1 MSTWKQAF
9 PEHKPLKCGHYW
21 HFCKSGQ
28 YLAIYDFIGS
38 LTLGGQR
45 HFFATTTKVAAFFK
59 FNPENTRRVIA
70 NLKKKG
76 WLEQRTDGKWYY
88 VSHDERAK
96 KFPHEC
102 KERPLLEWQV
112 ETDPLV
118 GQLYALSGGKLRVY
132 PNIITSLRKLCS
144 DDTRILDLFQQAL
157 AHAEKKRAAGS
168 HDNTSPRACLY
179 RVRLFL
185 VGLKEKGMKD
195 TGELKLNDE

>member
-1 MSTWKQAF
+1 MPTWKQAF

-28 YLAIYDFIGS
+28 YLAIYDFIGA
-38 LTLGGQR
+38 LTAGGER

-76 WLEQRTDGKWYY
+76 WLEERDGKWYY
-88 VSHDERAK
+88 ISHDKRAK

-132 PNIITSLRKLCS
+132 PNIIASLRKLCP
-144 DDTRILDLFQQAL
+144 DDTRILDVFQQAL
-157 AHAEKKRAAGS
+157 NHAEKKRAAGS
-168 HDNTSPRACLY
+168 YEGTSPRACLF
-179 RVRLFL
+179 RVRQFF
-185 VGLKEKGMKD
+185 VNLKEKGLAD
-195 TGELKLNDE
+195 TGELKLQDE